1 MKRNQTKLPFDDNLE
16 WYFFYEIKSAEPLNF
31 NIRKKIS
38 VNLIKFYVE
47 NYTQKMLPFD
57 YV

>member
-1 MKRNQTKLPFDDNLE
+1 MKRNQTKLPFDDNLK

-31 NIRKKIS
+31 KIRTKIS